1 MKVVFALLPI
11 LLLVAGCIQ
20 DLQEAG
26 EADSAP
32 VPVEVPSFQE
42 VSEPVVNDSGASAP
56 EPAGVEDS
64 FSSAEG
70 LHWTHMPVT
79 YSIYNEAECGNYEV
93 RKISRAFDA
102 ISSATGGKVH
112 FEKVKAEGDIVFR
125 CSFIEGCYEL
135 VTDIDEDAG
144 LVYRYERIC
153 EHDKGIAATRILG
166 NRILGAEIE
175 MFGLAGFSET
185 SGKGTSGFYIGSCGH
200 PTTEIHEILHAFGY
214 GHSDDS
220 KSIMYYAEDSVGT
233 VLQEEGACLGKRKEI
248 DAEIIE
254 GILSAYS

>member
-1 MKVVFALLPI
+1 MKKALALLFV
-11 LLLVAGCIQ
+11 LFFAGCIP

-32 VPVEVPSFQE
+32 VPAEAPSFQE
-42 VSEPVVNDSGASAP
+42 VSEPVVNDSSSFAVVEPSEDTFSA
-56 EPAGVEDS
+56 V
-64 FSSAEG
+64 EG
-70 LHWTHMPVT
+70 LHWTRMPVT
-79 YSIYNEAECGNYEV
+79 YSVQNEAECGNYEV

-102 ISSATGGKVH
+102 ISSATNGSVY

-125 CSFIEGCYEL
+125 CSFIEDCYGL
-135 VTDIDEDAG
+135 VTEIDDDAK
-144 LVYRYERIC
+144 LVYHYERIC
-153 EHDKGIAATRILG
+153 EHNKGIATTRFLG
-166 NRILGAEIE
+166 NKILGAEIE

-233 VLQEEGACLGKRKEI
+233 VIQEEGACLGKRKEI

-254 GILSAYS
+254 GILSTYS